1 MILRKG
7 VNIPQRA
14 RNPRRAV
21 TNADFMLDLIVVG
34 GGVMGMMTCLF
45 ASRFT
50 PKILLI
56 ERDEIGHP
64 EAASSGKTRSIRND
78 YLDPFYARLAF
89 EARTLW
95 EQLDARAEEKLLLT
109 CGVLNVADR
118 AITPDLTK
126 TYATQAY
133 ENLVDLGI
141 ETRRYERDELAKA
154 YPQFSAD
161 LGCLDVEAGMMVLP
175 NVRKF
180 CLGELARRGVKVLQR
195 CRVESIQSGSPVRVK
210 TSEGSFEAASLVVTA
225 GMWTNEALHSLD
237 RRIEF
242 PLTIDKPVWRY
253 FKAPDEALYSS
264 PRMPV
269 FAYLDVGIYG
279 HPLVSGLTPGV
290 KVGFYHPPD
299 LRAQKA
305 EHAINCPEDFIQR
318 CMPGFTEITPV
329 EADFTERCSYDLV
342 GDDNFIL
349 GPLPDCDNVYIGAG
363 WRGTGYKFAPLIG
376 KILSQLALQEGTI
389 YDIRQFSPARF
400 ALAGGKAAH

>member
-1 MILRKG
+1 
-7 VNIPQRA
+7 
-14 RNPRRAV
+14 
-21 TNADFMLDLIVVG
+21 MLDLIVVG

-50 PKILLI
+50 NKILLL

-95 EQLDARAEEKLLLT
+95 EGLHARSPDPLLIT
-109 CGVLNVADR
+109 CGVLNLVDR
-118 AITPDLTK
+118 SITPESEK
-126 TYATQAY
+126 TYAVQAHK
-133 ENLVDLGI
+133 NLLEMGF
-141 ETRRYERDELAKA
+141 ECQSLTREELAGK
-154 YPQFSAD
+154 YPQFGAD
-161 LGCLDVEAGMMVLP
+161 LGVLDVEAGLMVLP

-180 CLGELARRGVKVLQR
+180 VLEQLRQRGVQVQEKA
-195 CRVESIQSGSPVRVK
+195 RVEVIEPGASPRLVVNGQSIK
-210 TSEGSFEAASLVVTA
+210 TRKVVVTA
-225 GMWTNEALHSLD
+225 GMWTNEALASLN
-237 RRIEF
+237 RQLEF

-253 FKAPDEALYSS
+253 FKAPDEELYSS

-279 HPLVSGLTPGV
+279 HPMVTGLTPGV

-299 LRAQKA
+299 LKAQKA
-305 EHAINCPEDFIQR
+305 EQAITCPEDFIR
-318 CMPGFTEITPV
+318 KCMPGFQEITPV

-342 GDDNFIL
+342 KDDNFIL
-349 GPLPDCDNVYIGAG
+349 GPLPDCPNVYIGAG

-389 YDIRQFSPARF
+389 YAIQQFSPARF
-400 ALAGGKAAH
+400 VLAGGKAT